1 MKINFLLVLM
11 AMASV
16 FTRAQQP
23 VSLKDTLKWMHDF
36 VTENSS
42 QYTGQSSI
50 DNHTCKLGEPK
61 CQQRHDV
68 STFEAQGCSATIT
81 WSVTLNDR
89 HFETHAYLVSLK
101 ELDPNTV
108 SWVKVGSFENAVE
121 ADTTNQKQI
130 VETLSL
136 PIGRTQK
143 YEKAQGHIELSR
155 VDVLFDSGA
164 HAKRFVEVFE
174 HAIRLCGGK
183 PSRPPIY
190 KYNSK
195 PR

>member
-11 AMASV
+11 GMASV
-16 FTRAQQP
+16 FARAQQS

-36 VTENSS
+36 VAENSS

-89 HFETHAYLVSLK
+89 HLETHAYLVSLK

-108 SWVKVGSFENAVE
+108 RWVKVGLFENAVE
-121 ADTTNQKQI
+121 ADTTNQKRI
-130 VETLSL
+130 VETFSL
-136 PIGRTQK
+136 PIEKTQE
-143 YEKAQGHIELSR
+143 YIELSH
-155 VDVLFDSGA
+155 VDVLFDSGE

-195 PR
+195 SR